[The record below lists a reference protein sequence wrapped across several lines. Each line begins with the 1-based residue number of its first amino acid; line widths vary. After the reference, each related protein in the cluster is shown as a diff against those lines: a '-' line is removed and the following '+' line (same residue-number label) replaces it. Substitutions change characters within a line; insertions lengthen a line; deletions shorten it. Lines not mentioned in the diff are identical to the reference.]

1 MLVCKRRRA
10 DALKG
15 VVGKLAALKAV
26 LFSTLRGGK
35 STVRPL
41 VGWEGDSFVAS
52 GNIHCT
58 IHCTSRN
65 RHVTM
70 DNGINNISS
79 DSLDKLS
86 AKDKQDLNQFVMQ
99 EGVYRV
105 SSSRA
110 YLHLL

>member
-1 MLVCKRRRA
+1 
-10 DALKG
+10 
-15 VVGKLAALKAV
+15 
-26 LFSTLRGGK
+26 
-35 STVRPL
+35 
-41 VGWEGDSFVAS
+41 
-52 GNIHCT
+52 
-58 IHCTSRN
+58 
-65 RHVTM
+65 M